1 MLIALGKETCVS
13 KMKRVL
19 EILVEAHRLKTSECD
34 EEIIIIIVWT
44 VSGWICRYILPS
56 KILTQVNPFQEL
68 THCCMNTWL
77 EISNRLKCQWS
88 VVKLLLL
95 QVMSHGQ
102 STVNRGFSVNKEVA
116 VENFSDRLFIAQR
129 IIHGHIESV
138 GGLVNWHIWKQL
150 LMSSV
155 GAWQKYISYLEEQK
169 S

>member
-1 MLIALGKETCVS
+1 MPTLWKSANTTPIHKGDSTGSWKRSILSYGNTTSPLKILKLKPTDKEQQLDYKKVDVGFVAQQMLKE
-13 KMKRVL
+13 K
-19 EILVEAHRLKTSECD
+19 
-34 EEIIIIIVWT
+34 
-44 VSGWICRYILPS
+44 YILPL

-138 GGLVNWHIWKQL
+138 GGLVNWHI
-150 LMSSV
+150 
-155 GAWQKYISYLEEQK
+155 
-169 S
+169 

>member
-1 MLIALGKETCVS
+1 
-13 KMKRVL
+13 
-19 EILVEAHRLKTSECD
+19 
-34 EEIIIIIVWT
+34 
-44 VSGWICRYILPS
+44 
-56 KILTQVNPFQEL
+56 
-68 THCCMNTWL
+68 
-77 EISNRLKCQWS
+77 
-88 VVKLLLL
+88 
-95 QVMSHGQ
+95 MSHGQ

-116 VENFSDRLFIAQR
+116 VENFSDSLFIAQR